1 MYFFRFEK
9 SAAAGLTAAGSNIT
23 APAVDNVSEVKKSGL
38 PAHSS
43 VTPEKEKKVDNSKSA
58 NATLSKSLSLPPD
71 KVAHQP
77 SLEQMSGTASNTSVT
92 T

>member
-9 SAAAGLTAAGSNIT
+9 SAAAGLTAASANIT
-23 APAVDNVSEVKKSGL
+23 APAVANVSEVKKSGL

-43 VTPEKEKKVDNSKSA
+43 VTPEKGKKVDNSKSA

-71 KVAHQP
+71 EVAHQP